1 MSQLNE
7 KFSQITD
14 RLQKVN
20 EQMALAKSV
29 TEDLAKNLDPIALSL
44 ESLDTMY
51 EKLFAA
57 GFALALQ
64 AQLEGDPI
72 MIGQLNALYKDL
84 KGKIEEI
91 SGMAKIVKDAELLLS
106 VAIGG

>member
-1 MSQLNE
+1 MSELNE
-7 KFSQITD
+7 KFSQIAD

-20 EQMALAKSV
+20 EQLTLAKSV
-29 TEDLAKNLDPIALSL
+29 TKDLAENLDPIAVSL

-51 EKLFAA
+51 EKLFTR

-64 AQLEGDPI
+64 AQIESDPI
-72 MIGQLNALYKDL
+72 MMGQLNALYKDL
-84 KGKIEEI
+84 KSKRDEI

-106 VAIGG
+106 VAVGG